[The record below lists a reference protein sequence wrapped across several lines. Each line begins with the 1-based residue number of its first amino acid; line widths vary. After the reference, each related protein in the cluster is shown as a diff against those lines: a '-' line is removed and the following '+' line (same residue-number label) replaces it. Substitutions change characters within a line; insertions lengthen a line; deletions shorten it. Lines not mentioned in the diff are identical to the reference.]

1 MEDKSNMLV
10 LKQRQLAKKHS
21 KDNVYGS
28 FIKVKQLQLSAF
40 KVEIECLFLKFEPI
54 VRIDGHLGT
63 VLGSRVMKQH

>member
-21 KDNVYGS
+21 EDNVYGS
-28 FIKVKQLQLSAF
+28 FIKVKQSQLSAF
-40 KVEIECLFLKFEPI
+40 KVEIECFLLKFEPI
-54 VRIDGHLGT
+54 VRIDVHLGT